1 MDLDQISDTQR
12 LAAVRRSALLDT
24 GSDPDF
30 DRLARLAAQLV
41 GAPAAFVTVLDDERQ
56 HIKSAVGDGPTQ
68 GDDHSLD
75 RSFCRFAVAS
85 RQPFLVEDA
94 RLNELVKDNPA
105 VAQGIIAYAGVPVF
119 GAEGEALGALCVVD
133 SQPRHWSAEDVENLQ
148 VLSRS
153 ATALL
158 ERRRDQQRSQSKL
171 EPGLADRVSDHLAAV
186 TQYNRIV
193 AAEDHAFDIGQENI
207 ARRSVTDTFA
217 ALESAFS
224 AAQSRGE
231 EVESTLGVA
240 IARYLTAQRERDELH
255 VAFRRGVVTLPQLEE
270 AITAHRGAVEAL
282 RMAALD
288 SGGER

>member
-1 MDLDQISDTQR
+1 
-12 LAAVRRSALLDT
+12 
-24 GSDPDF
+24 
-30 DRLARLAAQLV
+30 
-41 GAPAAFVTVLDDERQ
+41 
-56 HIKSAVGDGPTQ
+56 
-68 GDDHSLD
+68 
-75 RSFCRFAVAS
+75 
-85 RQPFLVEDA
+85 
-94 RLNELVKDNPA
+94 
-105 VAQGIIAYAGVPVF
+105 VF

-240 IARYLTAQRERDELH
+240 VARYLTAQRERDELH
-255 VAFRRGVVTLPQLEE
+255 VAFRRGVVALPQLEE

-288 SGGER
+288 SGG